1 MQLFSS
7 VNCSTTRVNIIV
19 LSVILQPKTKRCW
32 GCVKWGC
39 RALLCDINQL
49 FMPMKLQN
57 IYLASWYTRPRPQK
71 TNRRLYQ
78 RRTGVNSG
86 VERQCATTRG
96 RWWRLVREVWEKP
109 VIDWTSNV
117 EHISRCLTAHM
128 HFLALT
134 SHRGKREAEHR
145 SWSNAHITSEI
156 PFTVVELRCD
166 LSKTYI

>member
-1 MQLFSS
+1 MQLFPS
-7 VNCSTTRVNIIV
+7 VNCNTTRVNIIV
-19 LSVILQPKTKRCW
+19 LSVILQPKTKHCW

-86 VERQCATTRG
+86 VERQCTTTRG
-96 RWWRLVREVWEKP
+96 RWWRLVREVWEKLLSDWKTCIKQRKRYPMPYRP
-109 VIDWTSNV
+109 VRTFWHWQYT
-117 EHISRCLTAHM
+117 
-128 HFLALT
+128 
-134 SHRGKREAEHR
+134 EA
-145 SWSNAHITSEI
+145 SE
-156 PFTVVELRCD
+156 
-166 LSKTYI
+166 SKMKILVQRPYYV

>member
-7 VNCSTTRVNIIV
+7 VNCNTTRVNIIV
-19 LSVILQPKTKRCW
+19 LSVILQPKTKHCW

-86 VERQCATTRG
+86 VERQCTTTRG
-96 RWWRLVREVWEKP
+96 RWCRLVRQVREK
-109 VIDWTSNV
+109 SLEN
-117 EHISRCLTAHM
+117 AHQTEKTLPSASQARV
-128 HFLALT
+128 HFLAST
-134 SHRGKREAEHR
+134 SHGGERKQNGDPGLMLILHLR
-145 SWSNAHITSEI
+145 S
-156 PFTVVELRCD
+156 PFYSDWVMIR
-166 LSKTYI
+166 